1 MCDFSIVFSLLWSV
15 CFIKCVSLILLSIAA
30 RQMTLA
36 LSSFNMASIYYR
48 MYSLQSQGT
57 RGQLIWLLPPPTP
70 SRSSTNQVSNGHT
83 EHFSGLDPLVFKGV
97 AKEIIG
103 CFLRGANKMTI
114 DKVHVSMMGIQEVRV
129 GSCWWDSREIFGR
142 RLRPYP
148 RPHTVRSDWVVH
160 VWAVPFRRL

>member
-1 MCDFSIVFSLLWSV
+1 MFYQMCVFDSV
-15 CFIKCVSLILLSIAA
+15 IYCS

-36 LSSFNMASIYYR
+36 LSGFNTAGIYYR

-57 RGQLIWLLPPPTP
+57 RGQLIWLPPSPTP
-70 SRSSTNQVSNGHT
+70 SWSSANQVSNGHT
-83 EHFSGLDPLVFKGV
+83 KHFSGLDPLVFKGV

-103 CFLRGANKMTI
+103 WFLRGANRMTI

-129 GSCWWDSREIFGR
+129 GSCLWDFWKLFGR

-148 RPHTVRSDWVVH
+148 RPHTVRSDWAVH
-160 VWAVPFRRL
+160 VWAVSFRRL